1 LEEIERA
8 AKIFGSLVKEK
19 IPKIIS
25 HHDADG
31 ITSASIMIKSLYRI
45 GCNFELRIVKQLT
58 EDEIEKIKI
67 HDENFLVLLD
77 LGSGQLNFIRDFF
90 EKTQV
95 FVLDHHEPM
104 RIEHPNLFHLNPLLF
119 GESSSASVVTY
130 IFAKFLSQKNVDTI
144 DLAIVGAL
152 GDEQDER
159 WVLKGL
165 SRNILREA
173 VDVGK
178 VTVMK
183 GIRLYGRNTRP
194 IHKSLE
200 FSFDPFIPGISGSES
215 NAIQFLSELGI
226 KARDE
231 EGWRKLSDLTVE
243 EQKKLASAIIMERL
257 KWKEEDASD
266 IFGEIYTLIGRTEE
280 LQDARE
286 FATILNACG
295 RMGLYGDAFRIC
307 FNESFS
313 SERSWEILEA
323 YRKKIGEAVRMIKEG
338 EVKTGGRNVTFIFGE
353 KKIPDTMI
361 GTITSIVVNSN
372 IVPKDKP
379 VLGMAEFDGKIK
391 ISLRIPSGLGI
402 NARDVLVEAVKL
414 LGKGEA
420 GGHAKAA
427 GALIDKSMES
437 DFVNIIEEI
446 MGEKIGK
453 S

>member
-1 LEEIERA
+1 MEEIERA
-8 AKIFGSLVKEK
+8 AKIFGSLVKEN

-104 RIEHPNLFHLNPLLF
+104 RIEHPTLFHLNPLLF

-323 YRKKIGEAVRMIKEG
+323 YRKKIGEAVRMIK
-338 EVKTGGRNVTFIFGE
+338 
-353 KKIPDTMI
+353 
-361 GTITSIVVNSN
+361 
-372 IVPKDKP
+372 
-379 VLGMAEFDGKIK
+379 
-391 ISLRIPSGLGI
+391 
-402 NARDVLVEAVKL
+402 
-414 LGKGEA
+414 
-420 GGHAKAA
+420 
-427 GALIDKSMES
+427 
-437 DFVNIIEEI
+437 
-446 MGEKIGK
+446 
-453 S
+453 